1 MIKRRFF
8 KVDHD
13 DNDGGSDSS
22 SSDSEPEL
30 QPEVA
35 GESDGDDGDDEEDVG
50 EAEAKVDPESPSSSS
65 GYESEDS
72 SVNEVGAD
80 SSGLSVNEEDD
91 ESGTRLPLINDT
103 QLSSRG
109 REDSTE
115 PKGETLDE
123 KDPIPADALE
133 YILCSK
139 SVYKCRICP
148 RVVCL
153 KEETLKT
160 HLKSQKHA
168 RSEKLLKEGR
178 LKAMLNSDG
187 EIEHQETAAE
197 MHARVVAMAQNLG
210 KRKNKGRQRQ
220 RSRKKKMADDSNLGN
235 AREPT
240 KSPAK
245 KQRKK

>member
-22 SSDSEPEL
+22 SSESELEL

-35 GESDGDDGDDEEDVG
+35 GESEGDGDDDDDVG

-80 SSGLSVNEEDD
+80 SSVNEEDD
-91 ESGTRLPLINDT
+91 ESGTRLPLINDS
-103 QLSSRG
+103 QLSSKG
-109 REDSTE
+109 REDNTE

-160 HLKSQKHA
+160 HLKSKKHA

-197 MHARVVAMAQNLG
+197 MHARVVAMAQNVG

-220 RSRKKKMADDSNLGN
+220 RSRKKKTADDSNLGN
-235 AREPT
+235 ARQST

-245 KQRKK
+245 KQRRK

>member
-8 KVDHD
+8 RVDHGG
-13 DNDGGSDSS
+13 NDGGSDSS
-22 SSDSEPEL
+22 SSDSEPE
-30 QPEVA
+30 VA
-35 GESDGDDGDDEEDVG
+35 GESEGGDDDDDDAG

-65 GYESEDS
+65 SGYESEDS
-72 SVNEVGAD
+72 SVNEFGVD
-80 SSGLSVNEEDD
+80 SLGLLVNEEDD
-91 ESGTRLPLINDT
+91 ESGTRLPLIDDG
-103 QLSSRG
+103 QLSSKG

-115 PKGETLDE
+115 PKDETVDE

-139 SVYKCRICP
+139 SVFKCRICP

-153 KEETLKT
+153 KEDTLKT
-160 HLKSQKHA
+160 HLKSKKHS

-197 MHARVVAMAQNLG
+197 MHARVVALAQNVG

-220 RSRKKKMADDSNLGN
+220 RSRKKKSADDTNLGN
-235 AREPT
+235 ERQPT
-240 KSPAK
+240 TSPAK

>member
-8 KVDHD
+8 KVDHG
-13 DNDGGSDSS
+13 DNDGGSGSS
-22 SSDSEPEL
+22 SSESEPEL

-35 GESDGDDGDDEEDVG
+35 AESEGDDNDEG
-50 EAEAKVDPESPSSSS
+50 EAEVKVDPESPSSSS

-72 SVNEVGAD
+72 SVNEVGVD

-91 ESGTRLPLINDT
+91 ESGTRLPLINDS
-103 QLSSRG
+103 QLSLKG
-109 REDSTE
+109 LEGSTE
-115 PKGETLDE
+115 PKGEDMDE
-123 KDPIPADALE
+123 KDPIPDDALD

-139 SVYKCRICP
+139 SVFKCRICP

-160 HLKSQKHA
+160 HLKSKKHA

-197 MHARVVAMAQNLG
+197 MHARVVALAQNVS
-210 KRKNKGRQRQ
+210 KRKNRGRQRQ
-220 RSRKKKMADDSNLGN
+220 RSRKRKMVDDSNPGN
-235 AREPT
+235 ARQST

-245 KQRKK
+245 KKRKK